1 MELVSIIIITKNHS
15 KYLSKCLK
23 SVLNQN
29 YKNIEII
36 LVDHNSS
43 DNTSEIVK
51 SFNSDKIKYFLY
63 KENKGIAN
71 VRNFGIRNSKGK
83 LIFFTD
89 SDCIVTKNW
98 IEEGITIFSNDN
110 VEGIEGKT
118 IAENQNFGASEHFVE
133 NFLGGQYQTCNIAYK
148 RSTLI
153 EIGMFNENY
162 RIAYEDVDLALRVKK
177 KYTIKFNPEMLVFH
191 QLVKW
196 SIKALICNAFRGGD
210 KVMLVKEHKYKQI
223 LKFGILEINSLIVI
237 FFPFLLFFYY
247 RIKSLRDLII
257 IPIFFLRAII
267 HRLVIWKA
275 AYNNKILIF

>member
-15 KYLSKCLK
+15 KYLGKCLN

-36 LVDHNSS
+36 LVDHNSL
-43 DNTSEIVK
+43 DNTAEIVK
-51 SFNSDKIKYFLY
+51 SFNSEKIKYFLY

-71 VRNFGIRNSKGK
+71 ARNFGITNSKGK
-83 LIFFTD
+83 FIFFTD

-98 IEEGITIFSNDN
+98 IDEGINIFLNDN
-110 VEGIEGKT
+110 VEGVEGKT

-148 RSTLI
+148 RSTLM
-153 EIGMFNENY
+153 EVGMFNENY
-162 RIAYEDVDLALRVKK
+162 RIAYEDIDLALRVKK

-191 QLVKW
+191 QLVRW
-196 SIKALICNAFRGGD
+196 SIKALISNAFRGKD
-210 KVMLVKEHKYKQI
+210 KVMLVKDHNYQKI
-223 LKFGILEINSLIVI
+223 LNFRILEINSLIII
-237 FFPFLLFFYY
+237 FFPFILLFYY

-267 HRLVIWKA
+267 HRIVIWKA
-275 AYNNKILIF
+275 AFKNKILIL